1 MIMFVVRLK
10 GNKYMS
16 DISTLIT
23 KEFNE
28 MPIVITDY
36 ITKTVRKRTHKKKR
50 IDKKWLKKY
59 GYTEVQDESKVYMF
73 DDKLFMSKNVMTNF
87 WKEWRM
93 NEGIKQDFT

>member
-1 MIMFVVRLK
+1 MMMLVVRLK

-36 ITKTVRKRTHKKKR
+36 ITKTVRKRTHKKK
-50 IDKKWLKKY
+50 
-59 GYTEVQDESKVYMF
+59 
-73 DDKLFMSKNVMTNF
+73 KN
-87 WKEWRM
+87 
-93 NEGIKQDFT
+93 

>member
-1 MIMFVVRLK
+1 MMMLVVRLK

-16 DISTLIT
+16 DISTLIA

-59 GYTEVQDESKVYMF
+59 GYTEVQDESKIYMF
-73 DDKLFMSKNVMTNF
+73 DDKLFMSKKCYDKLLKGM
-87 WKEWRM
+87 K
-93 NEGIKQDFT
+93 NERRN